1 MHRGAM
7 LLWLLAACGRS
18 EALPPP
24 ARSPVKVPA
33 TEPEPRPYLFQ
44 DDFRGRRLAVEGP
57 IRRGP
62 YVQAV
67 GATEATVCFES
78 VEAVAGKV
86 ACDGKTISDAAG
98 LRHEFAIRDLKPGT
112 RYSYTIQPGGVT
124 ASFKTSSGE

>member
-7 LLWLLAACGRS
+7 LVWLLAACGRS

-44 DDFRGRRLAVEGP
+44 DDFRGRRLRVEGP

-67 GATEATVCFES
+67 GATQATVCFES
-78 VEAVAGKV
+78 VDAVEGKL
-86 ACDGKTISDAAG
+86 ACDGRTAASPKG
-98 LRHEFAIRDLKPGT
+98 TRHEI
-112 RYSYTIQPGGVT
+112 
-124 ASFKTSSGE
+124 